1 MASPSPKSARFF
13 VALLPPQP
21 VQDAVTAIKQE
32 IEQRFSS
39 RAALKSPPHIT
50 LQPPFNWS
58 LERLDELQH
67 HLHRFAHQQQP
78 IPIVLEGFSAFPP
91 RVIYIDVHQTAALM
105 AVQPALIAHLETHCG
120 LREGYRTGSDHRL
133 APWPFTPH
141 VTVGFRDLA
150 PAAFH
155 QAWAEFEHRPFSAE
169 FEVPTLTLLRHD
181 GQVWQIFS
189 ELPLSASKA

>member
-21 VQDAVTAIKQE
+21 VQDAITAIKQE
-32 IEQRFSS
+32 IEQRFGS
-39 RAALKSPPHIT
+39 RAALRSPPHIT
-50 LQPPFNWS
+50 LQPPFDWS

-67 HLHRFAHQQQP
+67 HLHRFAHHQRP
-78 IPIVLEGFSAFPP
+78 VPIVLEGFNAFPP

-105 AVQPALIAHLETHCG
+105 AVQPALVAHLETHCG
-120 LREGYRTGSDHRL
+120 LRQGYRADDHRRT
-133 APWPFTPH
+133 PRPFTPH
-141 VTVGFRDLA
+141 VTVGFRDLT

-155 QAWAEFEHRPFSAE
+155 QAWAEFEHRPFSAD

-189 ELPLSASKA
+189 ELPLGAPNV

>member
-1 MASPSPKSARFF
+1 MASPSPESARFF

-21 VQDAVTAIKQE
+21 VQDAITAIKQE
-32 IEQRFSS
+32 IERRFGS
-39 RAALKSPPHIT
+39 RAALRSPPHIT
-50 LQPPFNWS
+50 LQPPFDWP
-58 LERLDELQH
+58 LERLDKLQH
-67 HLHRFAHQQQP
+67 HLHRFARQQQP
-78 IPIVLEGFSAFPP
+78 VPVVLEGFSAFPP
-91 RVIYIDVHQTAALM
+91 RVIYVDVHQTAALI

-120 LREGYRTGSDHRL
+120 LRQSYRAR

-141 VTVGFRDLA
+141 VTVGFRDLT

-155 QAWAEFEHRPFSAE
+155 QAWAEFEHRPFSAN

-189 ELPLSASKA
+189 EQPLGAPKP

>member
-1 MASPSPKSARFF
+1 MASPSPESARFF
-13 VALLPPQP
+13 VALLPPQA
-21 VQDAVTAIKQE
+21 VREAVTAIKQE
-32 IEQRFSS
+32 IGQRFSS

-58 LERLDELQH
+58 LERLDKLQH
-67 HLHRFAHQQQP
+67 HLHRFAQQQRP

-91 RVIYIDVHQTAALM
+91 RVIYVDVHQTAALM
-105 AVQPALIAHLETHCG
+105 AVQPALIVHLETHCG
-120 LREGYRTGSDHRL
+120 LREGYRTGSDHRR

-141 VTVGFRDLA
+141 VTVGFRDLT